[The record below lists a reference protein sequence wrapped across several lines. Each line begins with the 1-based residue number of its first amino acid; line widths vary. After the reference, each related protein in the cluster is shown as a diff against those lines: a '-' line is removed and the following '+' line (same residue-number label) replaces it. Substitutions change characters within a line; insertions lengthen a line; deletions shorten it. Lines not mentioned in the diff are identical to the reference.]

1 MEEKDGGMDM
11 GGQLAARAQQ
21 ARSSYRF
28 ADTVTP
34 VLPQHPSVFTQALPV

>member
-1 MEEKDGGMDM
+1 MDM

-28 ADTVTP
+28 ADTVTGAT
-34 VLPQHPSVFTQALPV
+34 LTSFRFHKGITSLT